1 MFLTNFTA
9 LLADAATTPAET
21 TRTQSPIAS
30 LGMMVIVFVM
40 FYFILIRP
48 QQKKAKQQQEMLKTV
63 KSGDKVVTTSGI
75 IATVVTVKDDS
86 VSVRSADSK
95 FEITKGAIAEI
106 RERASDASSAS

>member
-1 MFLTNFTA
+1 MYLMTA
-9 LLADAATTPAET
+9 SALIAMGTPPGDGK
-21 TRTQSPIAS
+21 TQSSP
-30 LGMMVIVFVM
+30 LVTLVPMVLIFII

-48 QQKKAKQQQEMLKTV
+48 QQQKVKQQQEMLKTV

-75 IATVVTVKDDS
+75 ICTVVTVKEDS

-106 RERASDASSAS
+106 RERAGEASTAS